1 MTTVDYSSEEVRA
14 ALAEIAE
21 QHHGV
26 LNGRDI
32 VEAARESEHVLHRF
46 FEWDD
51 PTASEAY
58 RLVQA
63 SALIRRVRL
72 SIVRSA
78 EGTRELSILTT
89 RQFQSRPSMRS
100 KLGGYEPIEDL
111 LSDED
116 KRTELLGQV
125 LRESGQ
131 AWRSM
136 GRSGAVRLRWARQ
149 GMAGKAERGRVWH
162 GQAWQGSSGHGT
174 TRLAGPGVARRG
186 IAKPSGARRGEARRS
201 IAGKASQG

>member
-1 MTTVDYSSEEVRA
+1 MTTVDYNSEEVRA

-32 VEAARESEHVLHRF
+32 VEAARDAQHVLHRF

-78 EGTRELSILTT
+78 DGTRELSITTT

-100 KLGGYEPIEDL
+100 ALGGYEPIEAL
-111 LSDED
+111 LSDEE
-116 KRTELLGQV
+116 KRSELLGQV
-125 LRESGQ
+125 LRELNAYRRRYAQLSELEFVWVAVDDALQSHRVAGGSS
-131 AWRSM
+131 AT
-136 GRSGAVRLRWARQ
+136 GAPDVAEPRQ
-149 GMAGKAERGRVWH
+149 GAAGA
-162 GQAWQGSSGHGT
+162 
-174 TRLAGPGVARRG
+174 
-186 IAKPSGARRGEARRS
+186 
-201 IAGKASQG
+201 

>member
-1 MTTVDYSSEEVRA
+1 MTTVDYNSEEVRA
-14 ALAEIAE
+14 ALTEIAE

-32 VEAARESEHVLHRF
+32 LEAARNPEHVLHRF

-100 KLGGYEPIEDL
+100 ALGGYEPIEAL
-111 LSDED
+111 LSDEE
-116 KRTELLGQV
+116 KRSELLTQV
-125 LRESGQ
+125 LRELNAYRRRYAQLSELEFVWVAVDDALQSHRAAGGSS
-131 AWRSM
+131 AT
-136 GRSGAVRLRWARQ
+136 GAPDVAEPRQ
-149 GMAGKAERGRVWH
+149 GAAGA
-162 GQAWQGSSGHGT
+162 
-174 TRLAGPGVARRG
+174 
-186 IAKPSGARRGEARRS
+186 
-201 IAGKASQG
+201 